1 MNSSAAFWRG
11 TLKKAMETIGGTVNL
26 MEVCGSHSL
35 AIAKF
40 GLRALLPE
48 GLRLLSGPGCPVCV
62 SGVRFI
68 DNAIALSR
76 NGIKVAVF
84 GDLLRIPGSEG
95 TLQNERELLVIY
107 SPEEALDYAKAH
119 PAEEVVLAA
128 VGFDPTL
135 CAGAAVLE
143 EARKSGAENF
153 SMLADFKR
161 IRPVLDDLAHDPKT
175 KLNGFILPGHVASVT
190 GEQGFAGLSLPGV
203 ISGFTAE
210 NILHSIFLLLQLTG
224 KKETAVI
231 NNYPQ
236 MVSLGGNRTALE
248 LIGQYFEPV
257 SGEWRG
263 IGIVDGG
270 CWKIR
275 EEYARFDASVKYHLE
290 NTGVVRSPAGCRCGD
305 VLRGYLRPAECPL
318 FAKQCTP
325 EHPVGACMV
334 SGEGACAAFYRY
346 REWKAC

>member
-1 MNSSAAFWRG
+1 MNSSVAFWREA
-11 TLKKAMETIGGTVNL
+11 LKKAMAGIDGAVNL

-62 SGVRFI
+62 SGARFI

-76 NGIKVAVF
+76 NGRKVAVF

-119 PAEEVVLAA
+119 PSEEVVLAA
-128 VGFDPTL
+128 VGFEPTL

-143 EARKSGAENF
+143 EAWKSQTENF
-153 SMLADFKR
+153 SMLTDFKR
-161 IRPVLDDLAHDPKT
+161 IRPVLDGLAQDPKT

-203 ISGFTAE
+203 ISGFAAE
-210 NILHSIFLLLQLTG
+210 NILHSILLLLKLIG
-224 KKETAVI
+224 GRETAVV

-236 MVSLGGNRTALE
+236 MVSRDGNRAALE
-248 LIGQYFEPV
+248 LIRRYFEPV

-263 IGIVDGG
+263 IGVVDGG

-275 EEYARFDASVKYHLE
+275 KEYGRFDASVKYHLE
-290 NTGVVRSPAGCRCGD
+290 NAGAAAAPPGCRCGD
-305 VLRGYLRPAECPL
+305 VLRGYLRPEECPL
-318 FAKQCTP
+318 FAKQCKP

-346 REWKAC
+346 RECGAC

>member
-1 MNSSAAFWRG
+1 M
-11 TLKKAMETIGGTVNL
+11 
-26 MEVCGSHSL
+26 
-35 AIAKF
+35 
-40 GLRALLPE
+40 
-48 GLRLLSGPGCPVCV
+48 
-62 SGVRFI
+62 
-68 DNAIALSR
+68 
-76 NGIKVAVF
+76 
-84 GDLLRIPGSEG
+84 
-95 TLQNERELLVIY
+95 IY

-236 MVSLGGNRTALE
+236 MVSPGGNRTALE

>member
-1 MNSSAAFWRG
+1 M
-11 TLKKAMETIGGTVNL
+11 
-26 MEVCGSHSL
+26 
-35 AIAKF
+35 
-40 GLRALLPE
+40 
-48 GLRLLSGPGCPVCV
+48 
-62 SGVRFI
+62 
-68 DNAIALSR
+68 
-76 NGIKVAVF
+76 
-84 GDLLRIPGSEG
+84 
-95 TLQNERELLVIY
+95 
-107 SPEEALDYAKAH
+107 
-119 PAEEVVLAA
+119 
-128 VGFDPTL
+128 
-135 CAGAAVLE
+135 LE

-236 MVSLGGNRTALE
+236 MVSPGGNRTALE

-275 EEYARFDASVKYHLE
+275 EEYACFDASVKYHLE

-318 FAKQCTP
+318 FAKQCMP